1 VPVLSN
7 SSHWPMVAAAIR
19 TVTLGATLACI
30 ANSLPRRPV
39 AFETIAG
46 WLMIGGF
53 GLLGYAIEWAIGQP

>member
-1 VPVLSN
+1 
-7 SSHWPMVAAAIR
+7 MVAAAIR